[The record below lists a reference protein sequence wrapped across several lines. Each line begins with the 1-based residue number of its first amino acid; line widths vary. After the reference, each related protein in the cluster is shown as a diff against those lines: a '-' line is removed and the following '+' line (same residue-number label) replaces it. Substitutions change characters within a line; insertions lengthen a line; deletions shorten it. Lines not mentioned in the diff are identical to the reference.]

1 LHTGGLARILQEKGI
16 KFMKNVVVLGSTG
29 SIGRNALEVLS
40 HFPDQFILWGISA
53 NSNVGLLEEQIRQ
66 FKPRK
71 AVITDQESFQNF
83 PQDFA
88 TEIYSGLAGLKR
100 LCTHPEVD
108 LVINALVGSVGL
120 IPSLEALESG
130 KTLATAN
137 KESLVM
143 AGELLIRKAQEKGTE
158 IIPIDSEHCAI
169 KQCLLSGKKNEV
181 KRIILTASGGPF
193 WGKSKQELSRIT
205 VEEALSHP
213 TWEMGK
219 KITVDSASLMNKGLE
234 VIEAH
239 WLFNVSPDRIGVVI
253 HPQSIVHSMV
263 EFVDGSVIA
272 QMSVPDMKLPL
283 QYALFYPQRVY
294 SSNTTLDLTR
304 IRQLTFFEPD
314 FDKFPCLKLAYRAL
328 EMGGTAPAVLNS
340 ANEAV
345 VNAFLS
351 RQIKFTDIYT
361 LLQKVL
367 NLHQVKLSPNLD
379 DILNADQWGRQK
391 GEELCIDMERKK

>member
-1 LHTGGLARILQEKGI
+1 
-16 KFMKNVVVLGSTG
+16 MKNVVVLGSTG

-40 HFPDQFILWGISA
+40 HFPDQFTLWGISA
-53 NSNVGLLEEQIRQ
+53 NSNVNLLEEQIRQ
-66 FKPRK
+66 FKPRL
-71 AVITDQESFQNF
+71 AVVADEKSFPSF
-83 PQDFA
+83 PRNYD
-88 TEIYSGLAGLKR
+88 TEIFSGLAGLKK
-100 LCTHPEVD
+100 LCTAPEVD

-120 IPSLEALESG
+120 IPSLDALESG

-143 AGELLIRKAQEKGTE
+143 AGELLIRKAKEKGTE
-158 IIPIDSEHCAI
+158 IIPIDSEHSAI
-169 KQCLLSGKKNEV
+169 QQCLLSGKKNEV

-193 WGKSKQELSRIT
+193 WGKSETELSRIT

-219 KITVDSASLMNKGLE
+219 KISVDSASLMNKGLE

-239 WLFNVSPDRIGVVI
+239 WLFDVPPDRIKVVI

-283 QYALFYPQRVY
+283 QYALFYPRRVY
-294 SSNTTLDLTR
+294 SPNTTLDLTKTK
-304 IRQLTFFEPD
+304 QLTFFEPD
-314 FDKFPCLKLAYRAL
+314 FDKFPCLKLAYHVL

-340 ANEAV
+340 ANEAA

-351 RQIKFTDIYT
+351 RQIKFTDIYS
-361 LLQKVL
+361 LLHKVL
-367 NLHQVKLSPNLD
+367 IQHQVKLSPSLD
-379 DILNADQWGRQK
+379 DILNADKWGRQK
-391 GEELCIDMERKK
+391 AEELCFDMGRNK

>member
-1 LHTGGLARILQEKGI
+1 MQEKGI
-16 KFMKNVVVLGSTG
+16 IFMKNVVVLGSTG

-40 HFPDQFILWGISA
+40 HFPEQFSLWGIST
-53 NSNVGLLEEQIRQ
+53 NVNVDLLEEQIRQ
-66 FKPRK
+66 FKPRL
-71 AVITDQESFQNF
+71 AVVTDEKSFRNF
-83 PQDFA
+83 PRNFD
-88 TEIYSGLAGLKR
+88 TEILSGPDGLKR

-120 IPSLEALESG
+120 MPSLDALESG
-130 KTLATAN
+130 KMLATAN

-143 AGELLIRKAQEKGTE
+143 AGEILIRKAKEKSTE
-158 IIPIDSEHCAI
+158 IIPIDSEHSAI

-193 WGKSKQELSRIT
+193 WEKSEEELSFIT
-205 VEEALSHP
+205 VKEALSHP

-239 WLFNVSPDRIGVVI
+239 WLFDVPPDRIKVVI

-263 EFVDGSVIA
+263 EFADGSVIA

-294 SSNTTLDLTR
+294 SPNTSLDLTQT
-304 IRQLTFFEPD
+304 RQLTFFQPD
-314 FDKFPCLKLAYRAL
+314 FDRFPCLKLAYQAL
-328 EMGGTAPAVLNS
+328 KMGGTAPAVLNS
-340 ANEAV
+340 ANEVA

-351 RQIKFTDIYT
+351 RQIKFTDIYA

-367 NLHQVKLSPNLD
+367 NEHQVKPGPNLD
-379 DILNADQWGRQK
+379 DILNADKWGRQK
-391 GEELCIDMERKK
+391 AEKLCIDMER

>member
-1 LHTGGLARILQEKGI
+1 MQEKGI
-16 KFMKNVVVLGSTG
+16 IFMKNVVVLGSTG
-29 SIGRNALEVLS
+29 SIGKNALEVLS
-40 HFPDQFILWGISA
+40 HFPDQFTLWGIST
-53 NSNVGLLEEQIRQ
+53 NRNVDLLEEQIKQ
-66 FKPRK
+66 FKPRLVVVADEK
-71 AVITDQESFQNF
+71 SFPSLPRNH
-83 PQDFA
+83 D
-88 TEIYSGLAGLKR
+88 TEVLSGLVGLKR

-120 IPSLEALESG
+120 LPSLDALESG
-130 KTLATAN
+130 KRLATAN

-143 AGELLIRKAQEKGTE
+143 AGELLVQKAKEKGTE
-158 IIPIDSEHCAI
+158 IIPIDSEHSAI
-169 KQCLLSGKKNEV
+169 QQCLLSGKKNEV

-193 WGKSKQELSRIT
+193 WGKSETELYRIT

-239 WLFNVSPDRIGVVI
+239 WLFDVPPDRIKVVI
-253 HPQSIVHSMV
+253 HPQSIIHSMV

-294 SSNTTLDLTR
+294 SPNTSLDLTKT
-304 IRQLTFFEPD
+304 RQLTFFEPD
-314 FDKFPCLKLAYRAL
+314 YDKFPCLKLAYQAL

-340 ANEAV
+340 ANEGAV
-345 VNAFLS
+345 DAFLS
-351 RQIKFTDIYT
+351 GRIKFTDIWK

-367 NLHQVKLSPNLD
+367 SQHRVKLNPNLD
-379 DILNADQWGRQK
+379 DILKADRWGRK
-391 GEELCIDMERKK
+391 TAEGLYSN

>member
-1 LHTGGLARILQEKGI
+1 
-16 KFMKNVVVLGSTG
+16 MKNVVVLGSTG
-29 SIGRNALEVLS
+29 SIGKNALEVLS
-40 HFPDQFILWGISA
+40 HFPDQFTLWGIST
-53 NSNVGLLEEQIRQ
+53 NRNVDLLEEQIRQ
-66 FKPRK
+66 LKPRMA
-71 AVITDQESFQNF
+71 AVVDEGSFQRFPRNF
-83 PQDFA
+83 D
-88 TEIYSGLAGLKR
+88 TEIFSGLAGLKR

-108 LVINALVGSVGL
+108 LVINALVGSIGL
-120 IPSLEALESG
+120 LPSLDALESG
-130 KTLATAN
+130 KRLATAN

-143 AGELLIRKAQEKGTE
+143 AGELLVQKAKEKGTE
-158 IIPIDSEHCAI
+158 IIPIDSEHSAI
-169 KQCLLSGKKNEV
+169 QQCLLSGKKNEV

-193 WGKSKQELSRIT
+193 WGKSETELSRIT

-239 WLFNVSPDRIGVVI
+239 WLFDVPPDRIKVVI
-253 HPQSIVHSMV
+253 HPQSIIHSMV

-294 SSNTTLDLTR
+294 SPNTSLDLTKA
-304 IRQLTFFEPD
+304 RQLTFFEPD
-314 FDKFPCLKLAYRAL
+314 YGKFPCLKLAYQAL

-340 ANEAV
+340 ANEV
-345 VNAFLS
+345 VVDAFLS
-351 RQIKFTDIYT
+351 GRIKFTDIWI

-367 NLHQVKLSPNLD
+367 SKHRVKLNPNLD
-379 DILNADQWGRQK
+379 DILKADSWGRK
-391 GEELCIDMERKK
+391 TAEGLYSI

>member
-1 LHTGGLARILQEKGI
+1 MGGLTRILQKKGI
-16 KFMKNVVVLGSTG
+16 IFMKKVVVLGSTG
-29 SIGRNALEVLS
+29 SIGRNALEVLA
-40 HFPDQFILWGISA
+40 HFPDQFTLWGISA
-53 NSNVGLLEEQIRQ
+53 NRNMDLLKAQIGQ
-66 FKPRK
+66 FKPQL
-71 AVITDQESFQNF
+71 VVVTDENSFQSFPRNF
-83 PQDFA
+83 D
-88 TEIYSGLAGLKR
+88 TEILSGLVGLRR

-120 IPSLEALESG
+120 IPSLDALEAG
-130 KTLATAN
+130 KMLATAN

-143 AGELLIRKAQEKGTE
+143 AGELLIRKANEKGAE
-158 IIPIDSEHCAI
+158 IIPIDSEHSAI

-193 WGKSKQELSRIT
+193 WGKSKKELSQIT

-239 WLFNVSPDRIGVVI
+239 WLFDVTPDRIKVVI

-283 QYALFYPQRVY
+283 QYALFYPERVN
-294 SSNTTLDLTR
+294 SPNTSLDLTQT
-304 IRQLTFFEPD
+304 RQLTFFEPD
-314 FDKFPCLKLAYRAL
+314 FDKFPCMKLAYQAL
-328 EMGGTAPAVLNS
+328 EMGGTAPAVLSS
-340 ANEAV
+340 ANEVV

-351 RQIKFTDIYT
+351 RQIKFTVIYD
-361 LLQKVL
+361 V
-367 NLHQVKLSPNLD
+367 LHQVLNRHQVKPSPNLD
-379 DILNADQWGRQK
+379 DILNADRWGRK
-391 GEELCIDMERKK
+391 TAEALCSN

>member
-1 LHTGGLARILQEKGI
+1 MGGLTRILQKKGI
-16 KFMKNVVVLGSTG
+16 IFMKKVVVLGSTG
-29 SIGRNALEVLS
+29 SIGRNALEVLA
-40 HFPDQFILWGISA
+40 HFPDQFTLWGISA
-53 NSNVGLLEEQIRQ
+53 NRNMDLLKAQIGQ
-66 FKPRK
+66 FKPQL
-71 AVITDQESFQNF
+71 VVVTDENSFQSFPRNF
-83 PQDFA
+83 D
-88 TEIYSGLAGLKR
+88 TEILSGLVGLRR

-120 IPSLEALESG
+120 IPSLDALEAG
-130 KTLATAN
+130 KMLATAN

-143 AGELLIRKAQEKGTE
+143 AGELLIRKANEKGAE
-158 IIPIDSEHCAI
+158 IIPIDSEHSAI

-193 WGKSKQELSRIT
+193 WGKSEKELSQIT

-239 WLFNVSPDRIGVVI
+239 WLFDVTPDRIKVVI

-283 QYALFYPQRVY
+283 QYALFYPERVN
-294 SSNTTLDLTR
+294 SPNTSLDLTQT
-304 IRQLTFFEPD
+304 RQLTFFEPD
-314 FDKFPCLKLAYRAL
+314 FDKFPCMKLAYQAL
-328 EMGGTAPAVLNS
+328 EMGGTAPAVLSS
-340 ANEAV
+340 ANEVV

-351 RQIKFTDIYT
+351 RQIKFTVIYD
-361 LLQKVL
+361 V
-367 NLHQVKLSPNLD
+367 LHQVLNRHQVKPSPNLD
-379 DILNADQWGRQK
+379 DILNADKWGRQK
-391 GEELCIDMERKK
+391 AEELCFDMGRKK